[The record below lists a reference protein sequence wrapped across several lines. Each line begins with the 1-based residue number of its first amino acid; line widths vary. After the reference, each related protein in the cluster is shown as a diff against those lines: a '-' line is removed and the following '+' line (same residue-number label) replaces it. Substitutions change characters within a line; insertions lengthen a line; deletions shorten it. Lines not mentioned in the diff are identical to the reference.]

1 MSLLFER
8 FPQLAARLP
17 FRSLGNF
24 PTALDRVDGLVS
36 SRIDLWI
43 KREDQSGTLYGG
55 NKVRKLE
62 LLLGA
67 VSDDVLHGDP
77 EKKPRLLTL
86 GAWGSN
92 HAIAVALY
100 GQKLGLAVDTVL
112 FPQPLTVETAP
123 YLQKQLLSQLAAE
136 ATLWPA
142 RTFVAVPATFLRA
155 YLSAAGPLVHIP
167 AGGSSA
173 AGVLGWVSGGMEI
186 AAQLAAQGERPFD
199 VVYVTI
205 GTGGTAAGLWLGLGD
220 AARALR
226 GVRVVPW
233 PIASES
239 GVRLLTR
246 NAQRLF
252 HKLTGQTLTPQPG
265 FSIDGRFVGPGIG
278 YGAVTT
284 ASRDAV
290 GRARAMGLAL
300 ETTYTGKTLAALLA
314 DADSGLLDG
323 KRVLFVN
330 TASSVDLSV
339 LRQRAD
345 LHKLPPWLF
354 RKLQS
359 AKM

>member
-24 PTALDRVDGLVS
+24 PTAIERVEGLTSAKVE
-36 SRIDLWI
+36 LWV

-62 LLLGA
+62 HLLG
-67 VSDDVLHGDP
+67 VISDDVLQGDP
-77 EKKPRLLTL
+77 ARKPRLLTL

-92 HAIAVALY
+92 HAIAVAMY
-100 GQKLGLAVDTVL
+100 GQRLGLAVDTVL
-112 FPQPLTVETAP
+112 FPQPLTDETAP
-123 YLQKQLLSQLAAE
+123 YLRKQLQSQLAAK
-136 ATLWPA
+136 ARVWPA
-142 RTFVAVPATFLRA
+142 RHFVSVPTTFLRA
-155 YLSAAGPLVHIP
+155 YLSVRGPLLHIP

-173 AGVLGWVSGGMEI
+173 AGVLGWVSGGLEI
-186 AAQLAAQGERPFD
+186 ASQLEALGAPPFD

-205 GTGGTAAGLWLGLGD
+205 GTGGTAAGLWLGLGQ

-239 GVRLLTR
+239 GVRLLAK
-246 NAQRLF
+246 NAQGLF
-252 HKLTGQTLTPQPG
+252 HGLTGQTLSPQPAL
-265 FSIDGRFVGPGIG
+265 SVDGRFVGPGIG
-278 YGAVTT
+278 YGAVTP

-290 GRARAMGLAL
+290 ARAKARGLLL
-300 ETTYTGKTLAALLA
+300 ETTYTGKTLAALLG
-314 DADSGLLDG
+314 DAESGLLDG

-330 TASSVDLSV
+330 TASSVDLSMQ
-339 LRQRAD
+339 RERAD
-345 LHKLPPWLF
+345 LHELPPWLSG
-354 RKLQS
+354 RLLPS
-359 AKM
+359 KM